1 MDFDEEGDDITLLL
15 FVASG
20 MTNVQIILPI
30 SRGQIVWI
38 KPWLQRKSA
47 KNVYHKIVLEVK
59 LTNRC
64 DYR

>member
-15 FVASG
+15 FEASG
-20 MTNVQIILPI
+20 MTNAQIILPI

-38 KPWLQRKSA
+38 KPWLHRKSA